1 MSETQKI
8 LNSLPKPIRDT
19 LSQSLSIASRAL
31 SEQLREYEDDHT
43 VNLKANFDLLNR
55 KLKG

>member
-1 MSETQKI
+1 MSDTQKI
-8 LNSLPKPIRDT
+8 LDSLPKPIRDT

-31 SEQLREYEDDHT
+31 SEQLREYEDENT
-43 VNLKANFDLLNR
+43 INLKANFDLLNS

>member
-1 MSETQKI
+1 MNAQET

-19 LSQSLSIASRAL
+19 LSLSLIIASRAL
-31 SEQLREYEDDHT
+31 SEQLREYEDDDT
-43 VNLKANFDLLNR
+43 INLKANFDLLNS